1 MINKNNFSID
11 VFCNAPLASDEPFYD
26 FGFERDI
33 HLTAALN
40 ETHIKGT
47 ALEFGV
53 YRGHTINI
61 IANRLADDKIWGFD
75 SFEGLPEDWF
85 MRSDETVPKW
95 HKGMFSMDAMP
106 WVNKNVTLV
115 KGWFDESIPKWLE
128 TNSTEP
134 IKFLHIDCDLYSSA
148 ATVLS
153 KLNSLIVPG
162 TVIVFDEMYNWRHPS
177 SFDLWHQ
184 CEYRALKEWIE
195 TYNRSFVPL
204 YRNQYMQCSLKVVE

>member
-1 MINKNNFSID
+1 MIDKTNFNID
-11 VFCNAPLASDEPFYD
+11 AFSRAPLASNEPFYD

-33 HLTAALN
+33 HLTAALS
-40 ETHIKGT
+40 ETSIAGC

-61 IANRLADDKIWGFD
+61 IANRLSDDQVWGFD

-85 MRSDETVPKW
+85 LRSTEVVPKW
-95 HKGMFSMDAMP
+95 HKGMFSLDTMP
-106 WVNKNVTLV
+106 YVAKNVTLV
-115 KGWFDESIPKWLE
+115 KGWFDDSIPTWLE
-128 TNSTEP
+128 ENNTAP

-148 ATVLS
+148 KTVLT

-162 TVIVFDEMYNWRHPS
+162 TVIVFDEFYNWRHPE

-184 CEYRALKEWIE
+184 CEYLALKEWVE
-195 TYNRSFVPL
+195 THNRSFVPL